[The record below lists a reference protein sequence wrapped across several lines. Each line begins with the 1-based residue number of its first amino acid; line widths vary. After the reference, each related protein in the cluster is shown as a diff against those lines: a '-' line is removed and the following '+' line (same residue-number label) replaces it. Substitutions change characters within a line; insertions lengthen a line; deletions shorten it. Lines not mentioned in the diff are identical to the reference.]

1 MAANN
6 RKIKFVFL
14 WLLLST
20 TYIPLSR
27 KLLSTQF
34 VYAGDVP

>member
-6 RKIKFVFL
+6 HKIKFVFFMVTPVNNIL
-14 WLLLST
+14 
-20 TYIPLSR
+20 LSR

-34 VYAGDVP
+34 VYAGNVP

>member
-1 MAANN
+1 MSANN
-6 RKIKFVFL
+6 RKIKFVVFMVTPVNNIL
-14 WLLLST
+14 
-20 TYIPLSR
+20 LSR